1 MEFPSKTIENAINQF
16 KTLPGVGAKT
26 AMRMVLHL
34 LKQEKNQLKEFEN
47 AIEGI
52 RERLVF
58 CKECHNI
65 SDSEICTICV
75 NTNREN
81 DLICVVQDVRDVL
94 ALEATQQFNG
104 KYHILGGIISPI
116 DGVGP
121 DKLNI
126 KSLLERVE
134 KYKVKELIFALSA
147 TMEGDTTIYYISKK
161 LSQTKVKITTISRGI
176 AIGGELE
183 YVDEITL
190 GRSVSSRIPYQL

>member
-65 SDSEICTICV
+65 SDSEICTICA
-75 NTNREN
+75 NTNREH
-81 DLICVVQDVRDVL
+81 DIICVVQDVRDVL

-121 DKLNI
+121 DKLSI
-126 KSLLERVE
+126 DSLLERVD
-134 KYKVKELIFALSA
+134 KNKVKELIFALSA